1 MSKELQALKKKVGAR
16 LKARRH
22 QLEQSQEH
30 VAFQA
35 KISPTYL
42 SQIEAGARNPSLQ
55 TLFELCNAL
64 DLELPDLL
72 RS

>member
-1 MSKELQALKKKVGAR
+1 MAKELQALKKKVGAR

-22 QLEQSQEH
+22 ELEQSQEH

-42 SQIEAGARNPSLQ
+42 SQIESGLRNPSLE
-55 TLFELCNAL
+55 TLFELCDAL
-64 DLELPDLL
+64 DMELPDLL
-72 RS
+72 KA